1 MVVRLLR
8 IVALVALAVA
18 VTTAASPKRLLVVTV
33 TKGFRHDSIPTAERV
48 IARLGAT
55 SGSFTVDFARTD
67 EELLARTTA
76 KALEAYDGVLFAH
89 TTGDLPLADR
99 AAFLKWIE
107 AGHGFVGIHS
117 ASDTFHGFTP
127 YVQMVGGEFDSHGEQ
142 ATVRVLVE
150 DASHPATRGLDRS
163 FTTHDEIYLFKNFER
178 SRVRMLLALDRH
190 PNTSEAGYFPLA
202 WHRDHGR
209 GRVIYTAL
217 GHREDVLESEWFGRH
232 LLGAICWAVRE

>member
-76 KALEAYDGVLFAH
+76 KALEVYDGVLFAH
-89 TTGDLPLADR
+89 TTGDLPLADPAR
-99 AAFLKWIE
+99 LGDE
-107 AGHGFVGIHS
+107 A
-117 ASDTFHGFTP
+117 
-127 YVQMVGGEFDSHGEQ
+127 
-142 ATVRVLVE
+142 L
-150 DASHPATRGLDRS
+150 
-163 FTTHDEIYLFKNFER
+163 
-178 SRVRMLLALDRH
+178 
-190 PNTSEAGYFPLA
+190 EA
-202 WHRDHGR
+202 
-209 GRVIYTAL
+209 
-217 GHREDVLESEWFGRH
+217 
-232 LLGAICWAVRE
+232 C